1 MSEIKIPTRNEI
13 PQNDKWDLSQLFKS
27 DTEWEA
33 ELEKIQPLSLE
44 IEAFKGKLG
53 ESAENLLAA
62 ITKLSEMSQIS
73 ELVGHYAFLLSAGDA
88 GESAF
93 QEKKSRYIMVASA
106 ADARLSF
113 LTPTLP
119 GKRRPLPSIP
129 SASCSCPSSRGA
141 NVSTPRRASRRSVNT
156 VWRRSL
162 PSGRRSAALKIPT
175 ATTWICRRSCGILR
189 ETC

>member
-27 DTEWEA
+27 DAEWEA

-73 ELVGHYAFLLSAGDA
+73 ELVGHYGFLLVTLAKVLI
-88 GESAF
+88 
-93 QEKKSRYIMVASA
+93 KKKRA
-106 ADARLSF
+106 A
-113 LTPTLP
+113 TLW
-119 GKRRPLPSIP
+119 PLL
-129 SASCSCPSSRGA
+129 
-141 NVSTPRRASRRSVNT
+141 
-156 VWRRSL
+156 L
-162 PSGRRSAALKIPT
+162 PMPA
-175 ATTWICRRSCGILR
+175 
-189 ETC
+189 

>member
-1 MSEIKIPTRNEI
+1 MATCAKNVILLLMSEIKIPTRNEI

-93 QEKKSRYIMVASA
+93 QEKN
-106 ADARLSF
+106 
-113 LTPTLP
+113 T
-119 GKRRPLPSIP
+119 SI
-129 SASCSCPSSRGA
+129 
-141 NVSTPRRASRRSVNT
+141 
-156 VWRRSL
+156 
-162 PSGRRSAALKIPT
+162 
-175 ATTWICRRSCGILR
+175 
-189 ETC
+189 